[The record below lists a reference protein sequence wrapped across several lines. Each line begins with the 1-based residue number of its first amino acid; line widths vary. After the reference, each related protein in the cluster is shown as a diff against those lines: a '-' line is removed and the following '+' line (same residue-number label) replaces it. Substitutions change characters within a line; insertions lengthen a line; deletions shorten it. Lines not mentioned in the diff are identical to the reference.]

1 MAVLHVLTV
10 PNPILRQKAL
20 PVAVFDAG
28 LETLLSDMLET
39 MRVYEGVGLAATQVG
54 ILQRVFVADY
64 RKRLFKLVNPVI
76 VFRRGSVVG
85 EEGCLS
91 LPDVRLMVERASHIV
106 VEAQLPDGSPVS
118 LPLKGF
124 MARIMQHELDHLDGI
139 LITDRSSILAPE
151 S

>member
-1 MAVLHVLTV
+1 MAVLHVLTGS
-10 PNPILRQKAL
+10 NPILKQKAL
-20 PVAVFDAG
+20 SVTAFDAG

-54 ILQRVFVADY
+54 ILQRVLVAEY
-64 RKRLFKLVNPVI
+64 RKCLLKLINPVI
-76 VFRRGSVVG
+76 VFRKGSVTA

-124 MARIMQHELDHLDGI
+124 MARIMQHELDHLDGV
-139 LITDRSSILAPE
+139 LIIDRSSILAPAL
-151 S
+151 